1 MNDDHSLP
9 RPVPP
14 VPPVPEDETS
24 GELRYLRRHSQEL
37 AAKILALDA
46 KSVGIRH
53 ELEQKRRGF
62 SLMAELAVTLG
73 QDGDYQNVFISVSK
87 RINAALNMQRTAVLV
102 PEAGGAFRASVLQG
116 YPPEEEA
123 RIAAEHFTLDAE
135 LLDPQ
140 HAVLITD
147 AEPADRLASLR
158 QSLALPYFI
167 SVPVLLHNEIAAV
180 LITGRLLEQPPF
192 FPRLGHFDVETV
204 HTVSAHLAAM
214 LAGRRLLE
222 AEERTQIMLDAMPLG
237 CTFWDE
243 SYRNIDCNE
252 EASRLFGLSS
262 KQEFLDRFYELW
274 PEYQPNG
281 RLSAELALE
290 RIREAFASG
299 RVRFEWLHQKPDGE
313 PIPMEITLVRVKRGS
328 GYNVVGYMRD
338 LRELKAMLGEMR
350 KTEKE
355 LRLARDLAEK
365 SARAKSEF
373 LANMSH
379 EIRTPMNAVL
389 GMTHLLAETEMT
401 EKQRLYV
408 EKADHSA
415 RLLLYIINDI
425 LDFSKIDA
433 GRMKMESIPFSV
445 RKLIRNVN
453 GVIMEQ
459 AEAKSL
465 VLRIAV
471 GADVPDFLVGDPLR
485 LEQILLNLAGNAV
498 KFTPSGEVSLRVSLG
513 EPLQTLPP
521 GQTRLL
527 FEIRDTGIGM
537 SAEQVAGLFTPF
549 SQADASITRKYG
561 GTGLGLAICRSL
573 VEMMGGT
580 IWCASR
586 PNEGSLFSFTASFP
600 LSDREISGGPA
611 RPGPAEGDVFI
622 PEALPAE
629 TEVDADIEDDFADL
643 RGMRVLLA
651 EDNDINQMIAGELLA
666 AKGIVVDVAG
676 TGLEAL
682 AALENGEYDLVLMD
696 IQMPE
701 MDGLTATARIRA
713 NPAHA
718 GLPVVA
724 MTAHAMAGDREIS
737 LDGGMNDHLT
747 KPIEPR
753 KLYAALRKWG
763 RRPG

>member
-9 RPVPP
+9 RP

-37 AAKILALDA
+37 AAKILALDV

-62 SLMAELAVTLG
+62 SLMAELAVALG
-73 QDGDYQNVFISVSK
+73 QDGDYQSVFISVSK

-116 YPPEEEA
+116 YPPEEET
-123 RIAAEHFTLDAE
+123 RIAAERFTLDAE
-135 LLDPQ
+135 LLEPR
-140 HAVLITD
+140 HAVLVTG
-147 AEPADRLASLR
+147 AEPADRLAGLR

-167 SVPVLLHNEIAAV
+167 SSPVLLHKEVAAV

-192 FPRLGHFDVETV
+192 FPRLGLSDVETV
-204 HTVSAHLAAM
+204 QTVSAHLAAM

-222 AEERTQIMLDAMPLG
+222 AEERTQIMLDAMPLC
-237 CTFWDE
+237 CTFWDT
-243 SYRNIDCNE
+243 SFRNIDCNE
-252 EASRLFGLSS
+252 EAVRLFDLSS
-262 KQEFLDRFYELW
+262 KQEFLNRFFDLS
-274 PEYQPNG
+274 PQFQPNG
-281 RLSAELALE
+281 RLSLELALE
-290 RIREAFASG
+290 RIQAAFSTG
-299 RVRFEWLHQKPDGE
+299 RIRFEWTHQKLNGE

-328 GYNVVGYMRD
+328 GYIVVGYMRD

-350 KTEKE
+350 ETEKE

-389 GMTHLLAETEMT
+389 GMTHLLSSTEMT

-433 GRMKMESIPFSV
+433 GRMEMESIPFSV

-453 GVIMEQ
+453 GVITEQ
-459 AEAKSL
+459 AEAKAL

-471 GADVPDFLVGDPLR
+471 GTDVPDFLVGDPLR

-498 KFTPSGEVSLRVSLG
+498 KFTPSGEVSLRVSLDA
-513 EPLQTLPP
+513 PPQTSSP
-521 GQTRLL
+521 GQVRLL

-537 SAEQVAGLFTPF
+537 SAEQVASLFTPF

-586 PNEGSLFSFTASFP
+586 PNEGSLFSFTATFP
-600 LSDREISGGPA
+600 LADREISGGRA
-611 RPGPAEGDVFI
+611 RPAPAEDDVFV

-629 TEVDADIEDDFADL
+629 TRADADIEDDFADL

-651 EDNDINQMIAGELLA
+651 EDNDINQMIARELLA

-682 AALENGEYDLVLMD
+682 AALERGKYDLVLMD

-718 GLPVVA
+718 DMPVVA
-724 MTAHAMAGDREIS
+724 MTAHAMVGDREIS
-737 LDGGMNDHLT
+737 LGGGMDDHLT
-747 KPIEPR
+747 KPIEPH
-753 KLYAALRKWG
+753 KLYTALRKWG
-763 RRPG
+763 RRSG